1 MRTSTRLLAI
11 LAALEASYAAEIAA
25 VVTKNP
31 LDVIYTATLPSEP
44 FFEAPGLS
52 GNVKGFISASAP
64 PDGVG
69 VRFIVRFQNLP
80 KTGGPFPYHIHLKK
94 AAGGNCT
101 AAGPHLDPTDRG
113 DKTPCDA
120 GNQPSCQVGDLAGK
134 YGRINSDP
142 FTAEYVDKYLSLK
155 EDDPAFFGNRSFVIH
170 LANNTRVTC
179 ANFVKG
185 GASEPNVSPLP
196 TGERSACAQL
206 PEHTT
211 SSTVLLPTS
220 SLGSSSTTVTNSLL
234 NPSSSGSSSAT
245 VTHSLSGPSSS
256 DSSSAKVTHSLPGPS
271 SSGAGSTTATH
282 SLPGPSS
289 SGAGSTTVTTEHS
302 TPSDP
307 PSETDDENCPAEETG
322 SEKTGATSACAS
334 SPVTHTSLSTV
345 TPTGNTSLASPP
357 VVLAAAGKMS
367 PALLAWWTCTVALL
381 ITVLG

>member
-1 MRTSTRLLAI
+1 MRTSAPLLAI
-11 LAALEASYAAEIAA
+11 LAALEASHAAEIAA

-44 FFEAPGLS
+44 FFEASGLS

-69 VRFIVRFQNLP
+69 VRFTVRFQNLP

-113 DKTPCDA
+113 DKPPCDA
-120 GNQPSCQVGDLAGK
+120 GNLPSCQVGDLAGK
-134 YGRINSDP
+134 YGRIDSDP

-155 EDDPAFFGNRSFVIH
+155 EDDPAFFGSRSFVIH

-179 ANFVKG
+179 ADFVKG
-185 GASEPNVSPLP
+185 GASEPNVSPIP
-196 TGERSACAQL
+196 TGQSSACAPL
-206 PEHTT
+206 PQST
-211 SSTVLLPTS
+211 SPSTVILPTPS
-220 SLGSSSTTVTNSLL
+220 SG
-234 NPSSSGSSSAT
+234 SSSGSSSTTITNSLPNPSSSSSSSAT
-245 VTHSLSGPSSS
+245 VTYSLSGPSSS
-256 DSSSAKVTHSLPGPS
+256 GPSSMTHSLS
-271 SSGAGSTTATH
+271 
-282 SLPGPSS
+282 GPSS

-302 TPSDP
+302 TPSNP
-307 PSETDDENCPAEETG
+307 PSETDNGDCPAEETG
-322 SEKTGATSACAS
+322 SEGTGATSACTS
-334 SPVTHTSLSTV
+334 SHVSHTSLSTV

-357 VVLAAAGKMS
+357 VVLAAAGKMT

>member
-1 MRTSTRLLAI
+1 MRTSAPLLAI

-69 VRFIVRFQNLP
+69 VRFTVRFQNLP
-80 KTGGPFPYHIHLKK
+80 KTGGPFPYHIHLNK

-113 DKTPCDA
+113 DKPPCDA
-120 GNQPSCQVGDLAGK
+120 GNLPSCQVGDLAGK
-134 YGRINSDP
+134 YGRIDSDP

-155 EDDPAFFGNRSFVIH
+155 EDDPAFFGSRSFVIH

-179 ANFVKG
+179 ADFVKG
-185 GASEPNVSPLP
+185 GASEPNVSSIS
-196 TGERSACAQL
+196 TGKSSACAPL
-206 PEHTT
+206 PENTT
-211 SSTVLLPTS
+211 PSTVLLPTPS
-220 SLGSSSTTVTNSLL
+220 SGYSSTTINNSL
-234 NPSSSGSSSAT
+234 PGPRSSGSSSAT
-245 VTHSLSGPSSS
+245 VTHSLPGLSS
-256 DSSSAKVTHSLPGPS
+256 P
-271 SSGAGSTTATH
+271 GAGSTI
-282 SLPGPSS
+282 
-289 SGAGSTTVTTEHS
+289 VTTEHS

-307 PSETDDENCPAEETG
+307 PSETDDEDCPAEETG
-322 SEKTGATSACAS
+322 SEETGATSACAS
-334 SPVTHTSLSTV
+334 SPVSHTSLSTV

-357 VVLAAAGKMS
+357 VVLAAAGKMT
-367 PALLAWWTCTVALL
+367 PALLAWWTCTIALL

>member
-1 MRTSTRLLAI
+1 MRTSTPLLAI
-11 LAALEASYAAEIAA
+11 LAALEASFAAEIAA
-25 VVTKNP
+25 IVTKNP
-31 LDVIYTATLPSEP
+31 LDVIYTATLPSKP

-64 PDGVG
+64 LDGVG
-69 VRFIVRFQNLP
+69 VRFTVRFQNLP

-113 DKTPCDA
+113 DKPPCDA
-120 GNQPSCQVGDLAGK
+120 GNLPSCQVGDLAGK
-134 YGRINSDP
+134 YGRIDSDP

-179 ANFVKG
+179 ADFVKG
-185 GASEPNVSPLP
+185 GASEPNVSSISTGKSSVCAPLP
-196 TGERSACAQL
+196 EN
-206 PEHTT
+206 TT
-211 SSTVLLPTS
+211 SSTVLLPT
-220 SLGSSSTTVTNSLL
+220 
-234 NPSSSGSSSAT
+234 PSSGSSSAA
-245 VTHSLSGPSSS
+245 VTHSLS
-256 DSSSAKVTHSLPGPS
+256 
-271 SSGAGSTTATH
+271 
-282 SLPGPSS
+282 GPSS

-307 PSETDDENCPAEETG
+307 PSETDDEDCPAEETG
-322 SEKTGATSACAS
+322 SEETGATSACAS
-334 SPVTHTSLSTV
+334 SPVSHTSLSTV
-345 TPTGNTSLASPP
+345 MPTGNTSLASPP
-357 VVLAAAGKMS
+357 VVLAAAGKMT

>member
-69 VRFIVRFQNLP
+69 VRFTVRFQNLP

-113 DKTPCDA
+113 DKLPCDA

-185 GASEPNVSPLP
+185 GASEPNVSSLP

-220 SLGSSSTTVTNSLL
+220 SSGSSSTTVTNSLQ

-245 VTHSLSGPSSS
+245 VTRSLSGPSSS
-256 DSSSAKVTHSLPGPS
+256 NSSSTIVTHSLPSPS
-271 SSGAGSTTATH
+271 SSGAGSTTA
-282 SLPGPSS
+282 
-289 SGAGSTTVTTEHS
+289 TTEHS

-307 PSETDDENCPAEETG
+307 PSETDDEDCPAEETG

-334 SPVTHTSLSTV
+334 SPVSHTSLSTV

-357 VVLAAAGKMS
+357 VVLAAAGKMT